1 MYRFPRSFVV
11 VLSLLAVA
19 ILSLPAAAQPPGGG
33 RGQGGRG
40 QGGRGGPGGMT
51 GTRAGGVLAVLGS
64 KTVRDLVEITEEQAA
79 KIKEIGEAERAG
91 SEERRQGMRER
102 MSGFREMSEE
112 DRRAAFEKMGKEA
125 AERAAAL
132 DKKMAGVLSEE
143 QNAKLAKI
151 RAQIAL
157 QRRGQESSAF
167 GQSAV
172 IAYIGLSDEQ
182 VKKIEAIR
190 TESREKMMAMFR
202 EGGRGGSEEERAARM
217 KKFQAMQKE
226 TLGEIREILTDEQRA
241 KVKELITA
249 ERIELDM
256 RRPGGGQGRG
266 PGGGEGRRPGGGERP
281 ARPDR

>member
-1 MYRFPRSFVV
+1 M
-11 VLSLLAVA
+11 
-19 ILSLPAAAQPPGGG
+19 
-33 RGQGGRG
+33 
-40 QGGRGGPGGMT
+40 
-51 GTRAGGVLAVLGS
+51 
-64 KTVRDLVEITEEQAA
+64 
-79 KIKEIGEAERAG
+79 
-91 SEERRQGMRER
+91 
-102 MSGFREMSEE
+102 
-112 DRRAAFEKMGKEA
+112 
-125 AERAAAL
+125 
-132 DKKMAGVLSEE
+132 
-143 QNAKLAKI
+143 
-151 RAQIAL
+151 
-157 QRRGQESSAF
+157 
-167 GQSAV
+167 